1 MRFKFRSTS
10 LIATALLLIGCHAKS
25 SPPPPSPSDS
35 FSLPDGFFPLMSWES
50 PSRPSANAKL
60 DDPRQGLASF
70 AECGYTTVGFVRP
83 HHLPQCERLGLK
95 AIVSA
100 GTGRVKWSKLSDE
113 QIVTHFKSLVDQSRG
128 SDAVL
133 GYFIT
138 DEPGAGEFAA
148 LAKAVAAVKRLAPGK
163 LAYINLYPDY
173 ATIGDA
179 SFSQLGTATY
189 AEYLERFVREVKPQ
203 ILSYDNYRVLISN
216 DLKDAAKA
224 ASYYR
229 NMLEVRRVAQ
239 ANGLP
244 FWNIASS
251 NQIRPFTP
259 IPSPANLLFQAYTT
273 LAAGGQGLT
282 WFTYY
287 QGNYQLGPIDG
298 AGRRTT
304 LWSYLKMVN
313 EQVRVIGPAM
323 HTLKSIG
330 VYFTPP
336 VPADGLP
343 GLPGKI
349 VTEVNATGP
358 LMIGEF
364 SGPSAEPYVML
375 VNLSLQDSVKYQ
387 FKTSRPFA
395 AASYMSPV
403 DGSMIPLD
411 LEKPQWLTA
420 GQGVLVKLD

>member
-1 MRFKFRSTS
+1 MVFRTLLAASLLTGACQTS
-10 LIATALLLIGCHAKS
+10 QRKSALA
-25 SPPPPSPSDS
+25 PSDAPVI
-35 FSLPDGFFPLMSWES
+35 PDGFFPLMSWES
-50 PSRPSANAKL
+50 PSRPNPRL

-70 AECGYTTVGFVRP
+70 ADCGYTTIAFVRP
-83 HHLPQCERLGLK
+83 HHLPACEKLGVK

-100 GTGRVKWSKLSDE
+100 ARGRMKWSKLSDE
-113 QIVTHFKSLVDQSRG
+113 QIDAHFKSLVDQSRG

-138 DEPGAGEFAA
+138 DEPGAGEFPA
-148 LAKAVAAVKRLAPGK
+148 LAKAVAAVKRYAPGK

-189 AEYLERFVREVKPQ
+189 TEYLERFVREVQPQ

-216 DLKDAAKA
+216 DLKDTAKA
-224 ASYYR
+224 ASYFR
-229 NMLEVRRVAQ
+229 NLLEVRRVAQ
-239 ANGLP
+239 EHGLP

-273 LAAGGQGLT
+273 LAAGAHGLT

-287 QGNYQLGPIDG
+287 QGGYQLGPVDN

-313 EQVRVIGPAM
+313 EQVRTIGPIM
-323 HTLKSIG
+323 RTLKSTG
-330 VYFTPP
+330 VYFTAPP
-336 VPADGLP
+336 PAEGLP
-343 GLPGKI
+343 GLPGSI
-349 VTEVNATGP
+349 VTEVNTTGS

-364 SGPSAEPYVML
+364 AGPSGEPWVML
-375 VNLSLQDSVKYQ
+375 VNLSLSDSVKYQ
-387 FKTSRPFA
+387 FKTSKPFM
-395 AASYMSPV
+395 ASSYVSPA
-403 DGSMIPLD
+403 DGSLVPLD
-411 LEKPQWLTA
+411 REKPQWLTA
-420 GQGVLVKLD
+420 GQGVLIKLE